1 LIERMDVYDHWAIRS
16 AIEEDIPSVLDL
28 WAAGYTRQRDR
39 ARFVHRIAG

>member
-1 LIERMDVYDHWAIRS
+1 MDVHDHWTIRS
-16 AIEEDIPSVLDL
+16 ATEDDIEAVLDL